1 MERLKKQAK
10 FIEEIEKLKAVTR
23 FNPTIDGRFENSA
36 EHSWQ
41 VAFVSNLL
49 YEYYPQK
56 LDMGKV
62 TLMLL
67 LHDLGEIYAGDTWV
81 FDEKGKSISHFNE
94 ERSIEKSLGI
104 LPDDQYQN
112 MKKVWIEF
120 ECGESAEAKYARIID
135 ALVPLINHLVVS
147 EDGYNP
153 DRITSEKVRE
163 KKMFIKEESLELW
176 ELAKEL
182 IQLSKEKGL
191 YL

>member
-23 FNPTIDGRFENSA
+23 FNRTIDGRFENSA

-104 LPDDQYQN
+104 LPDDQ
-112 MKKVWIEF
+112 
-120 ECGESAEAKYARIID
+120 
-135 ALVPLINHLVVS
+135 
-147 EDGYNP
+147 
-153 DRITSEKVRE
+153 
-163 KKMFIKEESLELW
+163 
-176 ELAKEL
+176 
-182 IQLSKEKGL
+182 
-191 YL
+191 